1 MVTRTPRAT
10 RSAAFNAE
18 KKKMSIKH
26 LPASASADEICAAL
40 GEDGCVVVDNVV
52 RPEVMDEVAQEL
64 RPFTEKTPFGPDEFS
79 GRRTRRTGGL
89 IARSAKCRDLVMNPT
104 VLGAVGKMLGHA
116 TSFQLHLTQVIAIG
130 PGEPAQTI
138 HRDQWAFDFF
148 PFPKGYEVQ
157 CNTIWAMTDFI
168 EENGATRVIPGSNRF
183 DDRLRFT
190 EGDTEPAEMT
200 KGSVLF
206 YTGSIYH
213 GGGANRSKEIR
224 TGINITYN
232 VSWLRQEENQYLSVP
247 LEIARTLPVDLL
259 RLMGYRLGAYAL
271 GYVDDTRDPIEV
283 VRPDLARNGFR
294 PVLETQESASFLKP
308 QSQGSNAKD

>member
-1 MVTRTPRAT
+1 M
-10 RSAAFNAE
+10 
-18 KKKMSIKH
+18 IKH

-40 GEDGCVVVDNVV
+40 GDDGCVVVDNVV
-52 RPEVMDEVAQEL
+52 RPEVMDEVAREL
-64 RPFTEKTPFGPDEFS
+64 RPFAENTPLGPDDFS

-89 IARSAKCRDLVMNPT
+89 IARSPKSRELVMHPV

-116 TSFQLHLTQVIAIG
+116 TSFQLHLTQIISIG

-148 PFPKGYEVQ
+148 PFPRGYEVQ
-157 CNTIWAMTDFI
+157 CNTIWAMTDFTA
-168 EENGATRVIPGSNRF
+168 ENGATRVIPGSNHF
-183 DDRLRFT
+183 DDKLRFT
-190 EGDTEPAEMT
+190 EADTEPAEMS

-213 GGGANRSKEIR
+213 GGGANRAKEIR

-247 LEIARTLPVDLL
+247 LDIARTLPVDLL

-283 VRPDLARNGFR
+283 VRPDLARTGFR
-294 PVLETQESASFLKP
+294 PVLETQESASFLTTKP
-308 QSQGSNAKD
+308 RASTEKSE

>member
-1 MVTRTPRAT
+1 
-10 RSAAFNAE
+10 
-18 KKKMSIKH
+18 MSIEH
-26 LPASASADEICAAL
+26 LPASASADEISAIL
-40 GEDGCVVVDNVV
+40 GEDGVVVVDRIA
-52 RPEVMDEVAQEL
+52 RPEIMDEVAQEL
-64 RPFTEKTPFGPDEFS
+64 RPFTEATALGADDFS

-89 IARSAKCRDLVMNPT
+89 IARSPKCRELVMNPT
-104 VLGAVGKMLGHA
+104 VLGGVGKMLGHA
-116 TSFQLHLTQVIAIG
+116 TSFQLHLTQIISIG
-130 PGEPAQTI
+130 SGEPAQTI

-148 PFPKGYEVQ
+148 PFPRGYEVQ
-157 CNTIWAMTDFI
+157 CNTIWAMTDFTA
-168 EENGATRVIPGSNRF
+168 ENGATRVIPGSNRF
-183 DDRLRFT
+183 DDKLRFA
-190 EGDTEPAEMT
+190 ESDTEPAEMA

-206 YTGSIYH
+206 YTGSLYH

-247 LEIARTLPVDLL
+247 LEIARTLSVDLL

-294 PVLETQESASFLKP
+294 PVLETQESAGFLNS
-308 QSQGSNAKD
+308 QSRASNGKD